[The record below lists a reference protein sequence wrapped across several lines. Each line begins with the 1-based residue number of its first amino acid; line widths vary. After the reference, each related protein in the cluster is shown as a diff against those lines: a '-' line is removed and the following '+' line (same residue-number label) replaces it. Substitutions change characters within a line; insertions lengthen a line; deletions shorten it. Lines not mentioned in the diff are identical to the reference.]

1 MSQII
6 IVAVLLGFGIVVV
19 VGLFLLN
26 RSKAPGSGKDSS
38 TDASTADAPHHSSSD
53 GGGDSGGGD
62 GGGD

>member
-6 IVAVLLGFGIVVV
+6 IVAVLLGFGIAVI

-38 TDASTADAPHHSSSD
+38 GDKASTADAPHHSS
-53 GGGDSGGGD
+53 GDGGGD

>member
-1 MSQII
+1 MPQII
-6 IVAVLLGFGIVVV
+6 IVAALLGFGIAVI

-26 RSKAPGSGKDSS
+26 RSKTPGSSKDSS
-38 TDASTADAPHHSSSD
+38 NDAPTADAPHHSSSD